1 MKELNLNCDF
11 SKSDRIEVEVA
22 GESDKVEIAIHSNGH
37 FADVLIGK
45 EKAAKLRDW
54 LNEFLGESK

>member
-1 MKELNLNCDF
+1 MKDLILSCDF
-11 SKSDRIEVEVA
+11 SKNDRIEVEVA

-37 FADVLIGK
+37 FTDVLIGK
-45 EKAAKLRDW
+45 EKSAQLRDW